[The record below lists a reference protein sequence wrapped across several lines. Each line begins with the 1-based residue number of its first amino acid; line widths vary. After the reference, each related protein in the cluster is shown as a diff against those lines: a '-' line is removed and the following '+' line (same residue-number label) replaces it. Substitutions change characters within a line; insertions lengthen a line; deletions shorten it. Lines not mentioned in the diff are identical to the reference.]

1 MISDIMKELANL
13 PEGSWII
20 IAWGFIWVFGLF
32 YCIIKSEL

>member
-20 IAWGFIWVFGLF
+20 IACGFIWIFGL
-32 YCIIKSEL
+32 YYYLIKSEL